1 MSKPNNGNKEDTTIT
16 FELQQE
22 IKSLTFQL
30 ESRMKD
36 NEENREI
43 ILALKNTLLLMEKE
57 KLESINSR
65 INDYKKESIVESLAE
80 NCRKLEKDIA
90 NLHEAF
96 QLKEKSFAEEKASLI
111 KHYEDTI
118 KGLKFTIDANNIK
131 LDSVANLEKIN
142 IAQADN
148 IKDLEKKC
156 YEIEKE
162 YNFKLDQ
169 RKIKEGFKFS
179 DLRKNMMDSIENTQR
194 NVEQLNIHH
203 MDTST
208 KLIIMQ
214 NTQLM
219 VEIEFQT
226 KQLEENF
233 KIRVKL
239 EKQIE
244 ELNKT
249 IEVHESVSNVLAEKN
264 RKYIVTIKNLN
275 EKIKNLTEKFDSPFE
290 KFEGNSND
298 ISLFNYQNESIYDQ
312 NSSSNRQSR
321 SINNSILHNKDKSKN
336 KHNHSISL
344 SKSKEIYQNLKDFQ
358 ITINLEKKIQNL
370 INSLQRKQKDY
381 DILKLNYENLHEK
394 ISIYEHKNQVFLK
407 VFQEGF
413 NRITEKKD
421 SISKST
427 EKSMIDP
434 DKLRTSKYDELTN
447 DEKYLILTTLINGIT
462 PFLNFT
468 NVVQQFNDNILSNNL
483 KLTNHFNKKHKEID
497 EIEKKMKLTK
507 KNRSTLGFPEAK
519 GLRIELPKIN
529 NTDNRFLIS
538 NKVTVINNPIF

>member
-1 MSKPNNGNKEDTTIT
+1 
-16 FELQQE
+16 
-22 IKSLTFQL
+22 
-30 ESRMKD
+30 
-36 NEENREI
+36 
-43 ILALKNTLLLMEKE
+43 
-57 KLESINSR
+57 
-65 INDYKKESIVESLAE
+65 VESLAE
-80 NCRKLEKDIA
+80 YCRKLEKDIA

-468 NVVQQFNDNILSNNL
+468 NVVQQFNDSILSNNL